1 MRTLTGLEA
10 IRNILDPI
18 HGSIPITP
26 IENKVIST
34 PLFQRLRKVT
44 QLSQGP
50 LVFPGATHNRFQ
62 HSLGTMYIM
71 DKLLN
76 TLEQKGKLPDKEKKY
91 KKVVQSMRLAALL
104 HDSGHL
110 PFSHTFENEYK
121 EENINH
127 EFFSRY
133 MITKSLL
140 RDVLINNGYNP
151 ESIASIIEG
160 QPLITD
166 PNFRNFLLLY
176 PLLSSEF
183 DADRMDYLLRDS
195 YFTGVPYG
203 KFDLDRI
210 CNMITLE
217 DELICFN
224 EKAQTAVEDFL
235 FSRYQ
240 MYRIVYIH
248 KTVICYELILHK
260 IYNEYFKKYK
270 DQVDFPFFL
279 PSINDFENSSFNWY
293 NNIFCKLSESDF
305 FKSIEKLLES
315 NTLRSRDEKTLTKL
329 YRRITF
335 RIPIKNCFKFDD
347 ITETTTAEYADKELE
362 LYSQLKNYPR
372 IVNHWS
378 FLRHDPSNPLRITG
392 PIKKQVSD
400 DRQEAT
406 AIRILSEKEKGNKKI
421 RLLQEKTNSVIKRLA
436 QHHTI
441 LIYYYHQRKRAQRI
455 IKQLAKKLIK
465 K

>member
-1 MRTLTGLEA
+1 
-10 IRNILDPI
+10 
-18 HGSIPITP
+18 
-26 IENKVIST
+26 
-34 PLFQRLRKVT
+34 
-44 QLSQGP
+44 
-50 LVFPGATHNRFQ
+50 
-62 HSLGTMYIM
+62 
-71 DKLLN
+71 
-76 TLEQKGKLPDKEKKY
+76 
-91 KKVVQSMRLAALL
+91 
-104 HDSGHL
+104 
-110 PFSHTFENEYK
+110 
-121 EENINH
+121 
-127 EFFSRY
+127 
-133 MITKSLL
+133 
-140 RDVLINNGYNP
+140 
-151 ESIASIIEG
+151 
-160 QPLITD
+160 
-166 PNFRNFLLLY
+166 
-176 PLLSSEF
+176 
-183 DADRMDYLLRDS
+183 
-195 YFTGVPYG
+195 
-203 KFDLDRI
+203 
-210 CNMITLE
+210 
-217 DELICFN
+217 
-224 EKAQTAVEDFL
+224 
-235 FSRYQ
+235 
-240 MYRIVYIH
+240 
-248 KTVICYELILHK
+248 
-260 IYNEYFKKYK
+260 
-270 DQVDFPFFL
+270 VDFPFFL

>member
-10 IRNILDPI
+10 RRNILDPI
-18 HGSIPITP
+18 HGSIPITQ
-26 IENKVIST
+26 IENKIIST
-34 PLFQRLRKVT
+34 PLFQRLRKIT

-62 HSLGTMYIM
+62 HSLGTMHVM

-76 TLEQKGKLPDKEKKY
+76 TLDQGDHLPEKKIDY
-91 KKVVQSMRLAALL
+91 ERVVQSMRLAALL
-104 HDSGHL
+104 HDCGHL
-110 PFSHTFENEYK
+110 PFSHTFENKYK
-121 EENINH
+121 DENINH
-127 EFFSRY
+127 EYFSKCL
-133 MITKSLL
+133 ITKSML
-140 RDVLINNGYNP
+140 RDILSNNGYNP
-151 ESIASIIEG
+151 NTIASIIEG
-160 QPLITD
+160 QPRITD
-166 PNFRNFLLLY
+166 PDFRTFIILY

-210 CNMITLE
+210 CNLITMKDDL
-217 DELICFN
+217 LCFD

-260 IYNEYFKKYK
+260 IYNDYFEKYN
-270 DQVDFPFFL
+270 DEVDIPFLL
-279 PSINDFENSSFNWY
+279 PSIRDFEHSTFNWY
-293 NNIFCKLSESDF
+293 NNTFCNLSESDF
-305 FKSIEKLLES
+305 FKSIDILLAS
-315 NTLRSRDEKTLTKL
+315 NALKDKEERELRKL

-335 RIPIKNCFKFDD
+335 RTPIKNCFRFDD
-347 ITETTTAEYADKELE
+347 IAETTTTEYTDREQE
-362 LYSQLKNYPR
+362 LYSRLKKYPH
-372 IVNHWS
+372 IINHWS
-378 FLRHDPSNPLRITG
+378 FLRHDPSNPLRITD

-406 AIRILSEKEKGNKKI
+406 SIRILTHNGKKDQNI
-421 RLLQEKTNSVIKRLA
+421 KLLQQRTNSVIKRLA

-441 LIYYYHQRKRAQRI
+441 LIYYYHERKRAQRI
-455 IKQLAKKLIK
+455 IRQLANEII
-465 K
+465 